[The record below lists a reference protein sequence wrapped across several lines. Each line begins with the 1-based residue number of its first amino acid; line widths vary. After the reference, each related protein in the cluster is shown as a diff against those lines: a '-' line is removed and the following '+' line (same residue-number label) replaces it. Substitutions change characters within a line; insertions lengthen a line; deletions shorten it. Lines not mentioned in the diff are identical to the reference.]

1 MGEAWLRPPG
11 RVSLPLRF
19 VTGVVLVLALA
30 LLIFALLMQPPLR
43 DMGLMAAFLAGTA
56 AVTVAAGY
64 TGYRLGWLRH
74 APRLRWTLIGTYAL
88 SSLLTFLNVWV
99 TARLMF
105 ASGHDLLLATVLLIY
120 ATGIA
125 VALGLFF
132 SEALTERL
140 GTLDRAAQSI
150 QTGQLATRVEI
161 TGQDEIADLGR
172 AFNEM
177 AAQLEA
183 AAAHQARTEAMRRDL
198 IAWVSHDLQTPL
210 ASIRAIVEALADD
223 MIEGSQA
230 QQRYLRTAQR
240 EIQSL
245 SHLIDDL
252 FQMAQLDAGGLQL
265 ELARNSLSD
274 LISDTLESFRQLAE
288 RGQVDL
294 VGEVGPGT
302 DSIMMDAQSIGRV
315 LDNLVKNALRHTPPG
330 GKVVVRAGRRGSSTL
345 VEVEDSGEGIQVEDR
360 QHIFD
365 RFYRGEK
372 SRSRA
377 TGGAGLGLAI
387 ARGLIDAHGGEI
399 GADSPP
405 EGGARFWFTLPA

>member
-1 MGEAWLRPPG
+1 MGEAMLRPSG

-19 VTGVVLVLALA
+19 ITGVVLVLALA

-43 DMGLMAAFLAGTA
+43 EMGLMATFLAGTA
-56 AVTVAAGY
+56 AVTVCAGY

-105 ASGHDLLLATVLLIY
+105 ASGHDLLLATILLIY

-140 GTLDRAAQSI
+140 STLDRAAQGI
-150 QTGQLATRVEI
+150 QQGQLATRVEI
-161 TGQDEIADLGR
+161 IGQDEIAELGR

-177 AAQLEA
+177 AAQLEEA
-183 AAAHQARTEAMRRDL
+183 AARQAQIEAMRRDL

-210 ASIRAIVEALADD
+210 ASIRAIVEALADGV
-223 MIEGSQA
+223 IEGVEA
-230 QQRYLRTAQR
+230 QQCYLRTAQR

-265 ELARNSLSD
+265 ERTPNNLSD
-274 LISDTLESFRQLAE
+274 LISDTLESFGQLAQL
-288 RGQVDL
+288 GQVQL
-294 VGEVGPGT
+294 AGEVGQGI
-302 DSIMMDAQSIGRV
+302 DSVRMDASSIGRV

-330 GKVVVRAGRRGSSTL
+330 GKVMVRARRSGNMAL
-345 VEVEDSGEGIQVEDR
+345 IEVEDSGEGIRPEDR
-360 QHIFD
+360 PHLFD

-372 SRSRA
+372 SRSRS

-387 ARGLIDAHGGEI
+387 ARGLIEAHGGEI
-399 GADSPP
+399 GVDNLPGS
-405 EGGARFWFTLPA
+405 GARFWFALPM